1 MGDGHLHC
9 LDLLEFRRD
18 AANLVAHFIAFHRH
32 ILALDA
38 EETER
43 GVQTQ
48 LDFTDTLNSCPA
60 SASRV
65 LDEL

>member
-38 EETER
+38 EETETE
-43 GVQTQ
+43 GFKPSWILQT
-48 LDFTDTLNSCPA
+48 
-60 SASRV
+60 R
-65 LDEL
+65 